1 MDHSMTGTHHGVS
14 PAMDHMMMM
23 YFHGGY
29 NEVILFD
36 IWRISTLGGLI
47 GSMVGCFVLG
57 ILYEGVKSYR
67 EYWMRGTFQTVK
79 YNQVSEMIFCKSFT
93 LTYKKKFREI
103 TYMFVPILLTVWKS
117 RQKCHHNFD
126 GKMNVFSVKSK
137 QS

>member
-1 MDHSMTGTHHGVS
+1 MDSHQHHHQHREMTPSMVQDSQEQAGQHMDHSMMGTHHGVS

-47 GSMVGCFVLG
+47 GSMVGCFILG

-79 YNQVSEMIFCKSFT
+79 YNQVSCFFSN
-93 LTYKKKFREI
+93 
-103 TYMFVPILLTVWKS
+103 LLY
-117 RQKCHHNFD
+117 
-126 GKMNVFSVKSK
+126 FSYFYVKSIDTFFVIY
-137 QS
+137 

>member
-1 MDHSMTGTHHGVS
+1 MDGHQHHHQHHEMTPSMVQDSHEQAGQHMDHSMMGTHHGVS

-47 GSMVGCFVLG
+47 GSMVGCFILG

-79 YNQVSEMIFCKSFT
+79 YNQVS
-93 LTYKKKFREI
+93 
-103 TYMFVPILLTVWKS
+103 
-117 RQKCHHNFD
+117 
-126 GKMNVFSVKSK
+126 
-137 QS
+137 